1 MNVDIWFLI
10 IVAFLCGVIVLY
22 LAVYFLGYRFTRT
35 LGRKTPGK
43 SISSD
48 SPAPPQVNGE
58 PSLAADA
65 IKLALSEIDDG
76 VIITS
81 NNYRVRYMNGAAMST
96 LASNRINGRV

>member
-1 MNVDIWFLI
+1 MDIWFLI
-10 IVAFLCGVIVLY
+10 IVHFSAAVIVFY
-22 LAVYFLGYRFTRT
+22 LAVYILGYRFTADSS
-35 LGRKTPGK
+35 RKTPGK

-81 NNYRVRYMNGAAMST
+81 NNYGQIHERCGDENLWHPTG
-96 LASNRINGRV
+96 